1 MEYDTL
7 NQLSSEQ
14 KVKVVEIEGG
24 WKVRQKLNQ
33 MGIHVNDDLFLK
45 RKSRLGGPVLISIHG
60 IDVALGHGMAR
71 KIRVQLYEKN
81 E

>member
-1 MEYDTL
+1 MKFYTL

-14 KVKVVEIEGG
+14 KVKVLEIEGG
-24 WKVRQKLNQ
+24 WRLRQKLNQ
-33 MGIHVNDDLFLK
+33 MGIHVNDDLILK
-45 RKSRLGGPVLISIHG
+45 RESHFGGPVLISIHG

-71 KIRVQLYEKN
+71 KIRVKLYDPE